1 MVMAFLDELAK
12 KIGYVADLA
21 VDKAKDLTEVGRLN
35 MAISSEEKLVQGWY
49 AEIGKAI
56 FEQEKD
62 NTDSAYLAQCVKIQA
77 SLDKI
82 EMLKVQLADVK
93 ENGYTEPIDIEP
105 KTATVEE
112 QPNDAENAG
121 RTCPF
126 CGKIVSDDSA
136 FCSACGE
143 KLA

>member
-1 MVMAFLDELAK
+1 MAFLDELAK
-12 KIGYVADLA
+12 KIGDVADMA

-35 MAISSEEKLVQGWY
+35 MAISSEERLLQGWY

-62 NTDSAYLAQCVKIQA
+62 KPDSAYLSQCVKIQS

-82 EMLKVQLADVK
+82 DSLKMQLADVK
-93 ENGYTEPIDIEP
+93 ENGYNEPIDIEP
-105 KTATVEE
+105 KEAKTDDLNQTPE
-112 QPNDAENAG
+112 G

-126 CGKIVSDDSA
+126 CGQAVSEESV
-136 FCSACGE
+136 FCSMCGE
-143 KLA
+143 KLQ